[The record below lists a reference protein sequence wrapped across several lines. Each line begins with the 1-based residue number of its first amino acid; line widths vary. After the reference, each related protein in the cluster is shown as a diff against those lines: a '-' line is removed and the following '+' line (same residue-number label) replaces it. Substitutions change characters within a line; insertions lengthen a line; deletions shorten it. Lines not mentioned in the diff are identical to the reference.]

1 MNLSVEFCRAK
12 NEHFL
17 IITLLAAMMAQ
28 IPVGQKQHKQ
38 ARTAGPIQFWGT
50 GVRLISIAP
59 GCETYTK
66 DVIEI

>member
-1 MNLSVEFCRAK
+1 MEFCRAK
-12 NEHFL
+12 NEHFF

-28 IPVGQKQHKQ
+28 KPVGQKQHKQ

>member
-1 MNLSVEFCRAK
+1 MNLNVEFCRAK

-38 ARTAGPIQFWGT
+38 ARTAGPIQF
-50 GVRLISIAP
+50 
-59 GCETYTK
+59 
-66 DVIEI
+66 